1 MITDFGTNTLMG
13 SNHSGTNNE
22 MPPLTG
28 NKANDFDGLD
38 LSQMHTLVMPD
49 GPPELPEL
57 VMNEFHDVGK
67 PLSSCTRGKRTL
79 NQPSVYTLRSVYTQ
93 RAI

>member
-38 LSQMHTLVMPD
+38 LSQMHTLVMQD

-57 VMNEFHDVGK
+57 VMNEFHDAGE
-67 PLSSCTRGKRTL
+67 PLSSWREL
-79 NQPSVYTLRSVYTQ
+79 P
-93 RAI
+93 